1 MTSLHI
7 TQACVEKNNILKR
20 NMLFLTL
27 EYPKEIIRFCV
38 MLHFKQQSFDLAKC
52 SLYIH
57 AI

>member
-7 TQACVEKNNILKR
+7 TQECVDKNNILY
-20 NMLFLTL
+20 LTL

-38 MLHFKQQSFDLAKC
+38 MQHFKQQSFDLAKC